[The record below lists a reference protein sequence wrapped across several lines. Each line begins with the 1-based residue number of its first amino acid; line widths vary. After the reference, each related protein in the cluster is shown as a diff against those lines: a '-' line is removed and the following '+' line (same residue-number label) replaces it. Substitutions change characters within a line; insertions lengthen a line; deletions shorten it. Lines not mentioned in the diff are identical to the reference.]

1 MVHVAGNLFRTHGH
15 TFSRVCRDLSV
26 DTPFG
31 RWHQIEAQPA
41 PDMAGVVECYWEGW
55 GDIPPLKEKIMP
67 RTNIE
72 MMFNLRGRHSVLE
85 LDGKPLASK
94 HDGGWLSGL
103 QRRYILI
110 ETHDGSHFVA
120 ARLRPWGA
128 WRLLR
133 EPMRE
138 VTCRVP
144 LLDELWGDA
153 INSFTERLAEA
164 PNLYTRFDLLENHLR
179 QRLDR
184 RTRADASV
192 IEASVKLQA
201 SMGRLRIGQLCK
213 ELGISRVTLGRKFR
227 EQVGLTPKSYA
238 RVVRISALM
247 EVLALNGPDNWAMI
261 AEDFGYHD
269 QAHLSHDFQEFC
281 GSSPI
286 EYLQR
291 ASPGGGATIED
302 PPTN

>member
-1 MVHVAGNLFRTHGH
+1 MHVAGNLFYTHGH
-15 TFSRVCRDLSV
+15 TFSRACRNMSV
-26 DTPFG
+26 DTPIG
-31 RWHQIEAQPA
+31 RWNQIEAQPA
-41 PDMAGVVECYWEGW
+41 PDMADAVECYWEGW

-67 RTNIE
+67 RTTIE
-72 MMFNLRGRHSVLE
+72 LMFNLRGRHSVLE
-85 LDGKPLASK
+85 LDGKPLGSN
-94 HDGGWLSGL
+94 HDIGWLSGL
-103 QRRYILI
+103 QRRYMLI
-110 ETHDGSHFVA
+110 ETHGGSHFIA

-153 INSFTERLAEA
+153 INNLTERLAEA
-164 PNLYTRFDLLENHLR
+164 PNLYRRFDLLENHLR
-179 QRLDR
+179 QHLDR
-184 RTRADASV
+184 RTRTDAAV
-192 IEASVKLQA
+192 IEASMRLQV

-213 ELGISRVTLGRKFR
+213 DMGTSRVTLGRKFR
-227 EQVGLTPKSYA
+227 EQVGLTPKTYA

-247 EVLALNGPDNWAMI
+247 EVLALKGPDDWAMI

-281 GSSPI
+281 GSSPN
-286 EYLQR
+286 EYLLR
-291 ASPGGGATIED
+291 ASPDGGATIED
-302 PPTN
+302 PPTG